1 MRTRRPAP
9 TRLARVPDVM
19 ELSPLVTQYQ
29 VIELSI
35 AIACALFAAWLTA
48 AEAGIASIS
57 RSRAEALVEEGRP
70 GARRT
75 LLIAQDPA
83 PYVNATIFVRTLLEI
98 TTIVLAAV
106 LLFDV
111 FPHDWQQ
118 VLVTVAIMVVVSFI
132 LWGVGPRTIGRQRAE
147 AVVRFAGPFVSL
159 LTTIFGPVAQLMVLL
174 GNALTP
180 GRGFTDGP
188 FSTEAELRELVDMA
202 EASEVIEAGER
213 AMIHSVFELGDTIV
227 KEVMVPRTDMVFV
240 DADKTLR
247 QCLSLALRSGFSR
260 IPVIGEG
267 LDDIQGIVYLKDVS
281 KRIYDYPAA
290 EKTQTVADLMRP
302 AAFCPD
308 SKPVDELLH
317 DMQRTR
323 SHIVVVVDEFGGT
336 AGLATI
342 EDILEEIVGE
352 ITDEYDDEPVEVDEI
367 APSTYRISARMDVE
381 DLAELFGL
389 RADDEDV
396 ETVGGLMAKLLNVVP
411 IPGSRVVWEGI
422 EIVAD
427 QAVGRRHQIGTMLVR
442 KLTQEELTTDP
453 ERETTDV

>member
-1 MRTRRPAP
+1 
-9 TRLARVPDVM
+9 
-19 ELSPLVTQYQ
+19 
-29 VIELSI
+29 
-35 AIACALFAAWLTA
+35 
-48 AEAGIASIS
+48 
-57 RSRAEALVEEGRP
+57 
-70 GARRT
+70 
-75 LLIAQDPA
+75 
-83 PYVNATIFVRTLLEI
+83 
-98 TTIVLAAV
+98 
-106 LLFDV
+106 
-111 FPHDWQQ
+111 
-118 VLVTVAIMVVVSFI
+118 
-132 LWGVGPRTIGRQRAE
+132 
-147 AVVRFAGPFVSL
+147 
-159 LTTIFGPVAQLMVLL
+159 
-174 GNALTP
+174 
-180 GRGFTDGP
+180 
-188 FSTEAELRELVDMA
+188 
-202 EASEVIEAGER
+202 
-213 AMIHSVFELGDTIV
+213 
-227 KEVMVPRTDMVFV
+227 
-240 DADKTLR
+240 
-247 QCLSLALRSGFSR
+247 
-260 IPVIGEG
+260 
-267 LDDIQGIVYLKDVS
+267 
-281 KRIYDYPAA
+281 
-290 EKTQTVADLMRP
+290 MRP

-427 QAVGRRHQIGTMLVR
+427 QAIGRRHQIGTMLVR